1 MMIYRSEIS
10 NVFDVARPCAHE
22 TLARRRGAGKAGR
35 TAIRGDLSRLDWV
48 WWMLAQWALMHIPAN
63 GRRTS
68 EMHRTQDSYV
78 SVSRNCRAECSLE
91 ARARARGV
99 GDLGCRSAA
108 KPCRLPMMF
117 CGKRVESPIN
127 TEGGGM
133 SQLRM
138 TSFIVITTIS
148 LLPLISAYG
157 QPVSMMSADDKDD
170 VAEGTATAAGDN
182 TQLAS
187 DYRELEAERLKLISE
202 MYGQM
207 YEVSTLFTE
216 LERAVKLER
225 LQDAIEEKGSGD
237 GRPEIDASEEERD
250 VNGQL
255 AHLRARIRFL
265 AGTNGVEHGGDSG
278 NVRVSEEVR
287 RLLEGKVQDILKKT
301 DQLSNVGAKVT
312 ELNNTS
318 YITQTFKQQ
327 ISWIFASLVG
337 LVIIGFFVVAS
348 RDERVRSTIFSGD
361 SGIQFLTLFSI
372 VIAIILFG
380 ITGVLEGKEIS
391 ALIGGI
397 SGYILGR
404 SATNRPA
411 GT

>member
-1 MMIYRSEIS
+1 
-10 NVFDVARPCAHE
+10 
-22 TLARRRGAGKAGR
+22 
-35 TAIRGDLSRLDWV
+35 
-48 WWMLAQWALMHIPAN
+48 
-63 GRRTS
+63 
-68 EMHRTQDSYV
+68 
-78 SVSRNCRAECSLE
+78 
-91 ARARARGV
+91 
-99 GDLGCRSAA
+99 
-108 KPCRLPMMF
+108 
-117 CGKRVESPIN
+117 
-127 TEGGGM
+127 M